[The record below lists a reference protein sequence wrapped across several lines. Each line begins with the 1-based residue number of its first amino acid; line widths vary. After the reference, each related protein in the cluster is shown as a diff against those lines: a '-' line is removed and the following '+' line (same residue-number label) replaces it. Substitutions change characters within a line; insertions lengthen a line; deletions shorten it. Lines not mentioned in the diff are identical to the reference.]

1 MNYFLPDSSFIEIEI
16 LLKKINKKNIGYFLQ
31 KLISELIVL
40 KVLTVSKLLLNINLR
55 TAILIRISQD
65 RLWEVREMP
74 DLQGEIPDKPW
85 QKQIGSFVIHS
96 KGRNVFI
103 FRSIPESRIFVP
115 ISFKNP
121 SISIN
126 YDSISIS
133 FQIQKNSIEN
143 GTFVSFEF

>member
-40 KVLTVSKLLLNINLR
+40 KVLTVSKLLLNINQR

-85 QKQIGSFVIHS
+85 QKQIVSFAIHS
-96 KGRNVFI
+96 KGRNVFT
-103 FRSIPESRIFVP
+103 FAQFHNQEYLSRFPLKIKVL
-115 ISFKNP
+115 
-121 SISIN
+121 
-126 YDSISIS
+126 
-133 FQIQKNSIEN
+133 
-143 GTFVSFEF
+143 